1 MHLLGLD
8 KHFMPRH
15 LISDFRARDQA
26 AKTKQKLNFDRLYG
40 AKPLPLLEPGNSV
53 SNMTNLTKLGGLGE
67 LGGQHHGAHG
77 LGVVEGG
84 QVGEGQRRAL
94 CPVAVEVLEG
104 RKIS

>member
-1 MHLLGLD
+1 MRKREKIGLCERD
-8 KHFMPRH
+8 KERG
-15 LISDFRARDQA
+15 RQ
-26 AKTKQKLNFDRLYG
+26 G
-40 AKPLPLLEPGNSV
+40 
-53 SNMTNLTKLGGLGE
+53 MTNLTKLGGLGE